1 MREDQPV
8 GERCQGKTFP
18 GEGENHQYDQGGR
31 NLQPPGRVV
40 MGLPAG
46 PRQDQQ
52 KYRQPGE
59 VQLFIFKDADGQHI
73 TTGPM
78 QHRIGRG
85 AEQ

>member
-1 MREDQPV
+1 
-8 GERCQGKTFP
+8 
-18 GEGENHQYDQGGR
+18 
-31 NLQPPGRVV
+31 

-46 PRQDQQ
+46 PRQDQE